1 MTDFFQN
8 GVIATLHNLTDR
20 STESIEKELLEWSKK
35 RPMSLIL
42 PCLYSELQGPAL
54 ENIVDQLSKA
64 SYISEIIIGLDA
76 ANKEEFEHAQE
87 FFSKLPQHH
96 VILWNDGPR
105 LKKIDQD
112 INEHSLAPDQLGK
125 GRNVWYCLGYFLASG
140 KSKAVALHDCDV
152 LTYDRAIPAKLLYP
166 VIHPNFNYVFCKG
179 YYYRAHD
186 QQFSGR
192 VTRLLVQPLLDAL
205 KKAIMPHDY
214 LEFLGSFRY
223 VLAGEFS
230 MRAGVVH
237 SLRIPSDWG
246 LEIGVLSEMYRRYSN
261 QRICQIDIADC
272 YDHKHQKL
280 SEEDPET
287 GLSKMSTD
295 ISKIIFRKLATQ
307 GITLTPEH
315 FRTIKAAYYHRALD
329 LIDHY
334 TNDATMNKL
343 HVDRHKEESTVELFA
358 QNIMDAGDKYFSN
371 PMETPFM
378 PTWSRVV
385 SAIPDIF
392 SQIHSAVSKDN
403 PKN

>member
-20 STESIEKELLEWSKK
+20 STESLEKELLQWSKT
-35 RPMSLIL
+35 RSMSLIL

-54 ENIVDQLSKA
+54 DNIIEQLSKA

-76 ANKEEFEHAQE
+76 ASKEEFEHARE

-96 VILWNDGPR
+96 IILWNDGPR

-152 LTYDRAIPAKLLYP
+152 LTYDRSIPAKLLYP
-166 VIHPNFNYVFCKG
+166 VIHPTFDYVFCKG

-186 QQFSGR
+186 GHFSGR
-192 VTRLLVQPLLDAL
+192 VSRLLVLPLLAAL
-205 KKAIMPHDY
+205 KQSLGPHDY
-214 LEFLGSFRY
+214 IDFLGSFRY

-230 MRAGVVH
+230 MRADVVN

-246 LEIGVLSEMYRRYSN
+246 LEIGILSEMHRRYSN
-261 QRICQIDIADC
+261 QRICQVDIANC
-272 YDHKHQKL
+272 YDHKHQIL
-280 SEEDPET
+280 SENDQSG
-287 GLSKMSTD
+287 GLSKMSVD
-295 ISKIIFRKLATQ
+295 ITKIIFRKLATQ
-307 GITLTPEH
+307 GITLSPEQ
-315 FRTIKAAYYHRALD
+315 FRTIKAAYYRRALD
-329 LIDHY
+329 LIDNY
-334 TNDATMNKL
+334 SNDAAMNEL

-358 QNIMDAGDKYFSN
+358 QNIMDAGDMYFSN

-392 SQIHSAVSKDN
+392 SNLHKAVAEDN
-403 PKN
+403 K

>member
-20 STESIEKELLEWSKK
+20 STESLEKELLEWSAK

-54 ENIVDQLSKA
+54 ENIIEQLSKA
-64 SYISEIIIGLDA
+64 SYITEIIIGLDA

-96 VILWNDGPR
+96 VILWNDGTR

-152 LTYDRAIPAKLLYP
+152 LTYDRSIPAKLLYP
-166 VIHPNFNYVFCKG
+166 VIHPTFDYVFCKG

-186 QQFSGR
+186 GHFSGR
-192 VTRLLVQPLLDAL
+192 VSRLLVLPLLT
-205 KKAIMPHDY
+205 AIKQSLGSHDY
-214 LEFLGSFRY
+214 LDFLGSFRY

-230 MRAGVVH
+230 MRADVVN

-246 LEIGVLSEMYRRYSN
+246 LEIGILSEMHRRYSN
-261 QRICQIDIADC
+261 QHICQVDIADC
-272 YDHKHQKL
+272 YDHKHQIL
-280 SEEDPET
+280 SENDQSG
-287 GLSKMSTD
+287 GLSKMSVD

-307 GITLTPEH
+307 GITLSPEQ
-315 FRTIKAAYYHRALD
+315 FRTIKAAYYRRALD
-329 LIDHY
+329 LIDNY
-334 TNDATMNKL
+334 SNDAAMNEL
-343 HVDRHKEESTVELFA
+343 HVDRHKEESTIELFA
-358 QNIMDAGDKYFSN
+358 QNIMDAGDMYFTN

-392 SQIHSAVSKDN
+392 SNLYKAVAEDN
-403 PKN
+403 K

>member
-1 MTDFFQN
+1 VTDFFQN

-20 STESIEKELLEWSKK
+20 STESLEKELLQWSKT
-35 RPMSLIL
+35 RSMSLIL

-54 ENIVDQLSKA
+54 GNIIEQLSKA

-76 ANKEEFEHAQE
+76 ASKEEFEHARE

-96 VILWNDGPR
+96 IILWNDGPR

-152 LTYDRAIPAKLLYP
+152 LTYDRSIPAKLLYP
-166 VIHPNFNYVFCKG
+166 VIHPTFDYVFCKG

-186 QQFSGR
+186 GHFSGR
-192 VTRLLVQPLLDAL
+192 VSRLLVLPLLAAL
-205 KKAIMPHDY
+205 KQSLGSHDY
-214 LEFLGSFRY
+214 IDFLGSFRY

-230 MRAGVVH
+230 MRADVVN

-246 LEIGVLSEMYRRYSN
+246 LEIGILSEMHRRYSN
-261 QRICQIDIADC
+261 QRICQVDIANC
-272 YDHKHQKL
+272 YDHKHQIL
-280 SEEDPET
+280 SENDQSG
-287 GLSKMSTD
+287 GLSKMSVD
-295 ISKIIFRKLATQ
+295 ITKIIFRKLATQ
-307 GITLTPEH
+307 GITLSPEQ
-315 FRTIKAAYYHRALD
+315 FRTIKAAYYRRALD
-329 LIDHY
+329 LIDNY
-334 TNDATMNKL
+334 SNDAAMNEL

-358 QNIMDAGDKYFSN
+358 QNIMDAGDMYFSN

-392 SQIHSAVSKDN
+392 SNLHKAVAEDN
-403 PKN
+403 K

>member
-20 STESIEKELLEWSKK
+20 STESLERELLEWSKK

-54 ENIVDQLSKA
+54 ENIIEQLSKA
-64 SYISEIIIGLDA
+64 SYITEIIIGLDA
-76 ANKEEFEHAQE
+76 ASKEEFEHAQE

-96 VILWNDGPR
+96 VILWNDGPS

-152 LTYDRAIPAKLLYP
+152 LTYDRSIPAKLLYP
-166 VIHPNFNYVFCKG
+166 VIHPTFDYVFCKG
-179 YYYRAHD
+179 YYYRAHNEH
-186 QQFSGR
+186 FSGR
-192 VTRLLVQPLLDAL
+192 VSRLLVLPLLTAL
-205 KKAIMPHDY
+205 KHVLGSHDY
-214 LEFLGSFRY
+214 LDFLGSFRY

-230 MRAGVVH
+230 MRADVVT

-246 LEIGVLSEMYRRYSN
+246 LEIGILSEMHRRYSN
-261 QRICQIDIADC
+261 QRICQVDIADC
-272 YDHKHQKL
+272 YDHKHQIL
-280 SEEDPET
+280 SENDQSG
-287 GLSKMSTD
+287 GLSKMSID
-295 ISKIIFRKLATQ
+295 ITKNIFRKLATQ
-307 GITLTPEH
+307 GITLSLEQ
-315 FRTIKAAYYHRALD
+315 FRTIKAAYYRRALD
-329 LIDHY
+329 LIDNY
-334 TNDATMNKL
+334 SNDAAINEL

-358 QNIMDAGDKYFSN
+358 QNIMDAGDIYLTN

-385 SAIPDIF
+385 SAIPDIY
-392 SQIHSAVSKDN
+392 SNLHKAVANDN
-403 PKN
+403 K

>member
-1 MTDFFQN
+1 VTDFFQN

-20 STESIEKELLEWSKK
+20 STESLEKELLEWSTK

-54 ENIVDQLSKA
+54 ENIIEQLSNA
-64 SYISEIIIGLDA
+64 SYITEIIIGLDA
-76 ANKEEFEHAQE
+76 AKKEEFEHARE

-152 LTYDRAIPAKLLYP
+152 LTYDRSIPAKLLYP
-166 VIHPNFNYVFCKG
+166 VIHPTFDYVFCKG
-179 YYYRAHD
+179 YYYRAHNEH
-186 QQFSGR
+186 FSGR
-192 VTRLLVQPLLDAL
+192 VSRLLVLPLLTAL
-205 KKAIMPHDY
+205 KQSLGSHDY
-214 LEFLGSFRY
+214 LDFLGSFRY

-230 MRAGVVH
+230 MRAGVVN

-246 LEIGVLSEMYRRYSN
+246 LEIGILSEMHRRYSN
-261 QRICQIDIADC
+261 QRICQVDIADC
-272 YDHKHQKL
+272 YDHKHQTL
-280 SEEDPET
+280 SENDQSG
-287 GLSKMSTD
+287 GLSKMSID
-295 ISKIIFRKLATQ
+295 ITKIIFRKLATQ
-307 GITLTPEH
+307 GITLSPEQ
-315 FRTIKAAYYHRALD
+315 FRTIKAAYYRRALD
-329 LIDHY
+329 LIDNY
-334 TNDATMNKL
+334 SNDAAINEL

-385 SAIPDIF
+385 SAIPNIY
-392 SQIHSAVSKDN
+392 SNLHKAVTEDN
-403 PKN
+403 K

>member
-20 STESIEKELLEWSKK
+20 STESLEKELLEWSKSS
-35 RPMSLIL
+35 PMSLIL

-54 ENIVDQLSKA
+54 GNIIEHLSKA
-64 SYISEIIIGLDA
+64 TYINEIIIGLDA
-76 ANKEEFEHAQE
+76 ANKEEFEHARE

-112 INEHSLAPDQLGK
+112 INVHSLAPDQLGK

-152 LTYDRAIPAKLLYP
+152 ITYDRSIPAKLLYP
-166 VIHPNFNYVFCKG
+166 VIHPTFDYVFCKG

-186 QQFSGR
+186 EHFSGR
-192 VTRLLVQPLLDAL
+192 VSRLLVLPLLTAL
-205 KKAIMPHDY
+205 KQVVGPHDY
-214 LEFLGSFRY
+214 LDFLGSFRY

-230 MRAGVVH
+230 MRAGVVP

-246 LEIGVLSEMYRRYSN
+246 LEIGILSEMHRRYSN
-261 QRICQIDIADC
+261 QRICQVDIANC
-272 YDHKHQKL
+272 YDHKHQAL
-280 SEEDPET
+280 SENDQSG
-287 GLSKMSTD
+287 GLSKMTVD
-295 ISKIIFRKLATQ
+295 ITKNIFRKLSTQ
-307 GITLTPEH
+307 GITLSLEK
-315 FRTIKAAYYHRALD
+315 FRTIKAAYYRRALD
-329 LIDHY
+329 LIDNY
-334 TNDATMNKL
+334 YNDASINELK
-343 HVDRHKEESTVELFA
+343 VDRHKEESTVELFA
-358 QNIMDAGDKYFSN
+358 QNIMDAGDMYLQN

-385 SAIPDIF
+385 SAIPDIY
-392 SQIHSAVSKDN
+392 SDLHKAVSEDN
-403 PKN
+403 Q

>member
-20 STESIEKELLEWSKK
+20 KIESIEKELIQWSEK

-54 ENIVDQLSKA
+54 ENIIEELSKA

-76 ANKEEFEHAQE
+76 ANEEEFKHAKE

-105 LKKIDQD
+105 LRSIDQD
-112 INEHSLAPDQLGK
+112 INHHSLAPDQAGK

-152 LTYDRAIPAKLLYP
+152 LTYDRSIPAKLLYP
-166 VIHPNFNYVFCKG
+166 VIHPTFDYVFCKG
-179 YYYRAHD
+179 YYYRAHEGN
-186 QQFSGR
+186 FSGR
-192 VTRLLVQPLLDAL
+192 VSRLLVLPLLTAL
-205 KKAIMPHDY
+205 RQCLGAHDY
-214 LEFLGSFRY
+214 LDFLGSFRY

-230 MRAGVVH
+230 MRAGVVN

-246 LEIGVLSEMYRRYSN
+246 LEIGILSEMHRRYSN
-261 QRICQIDIADC
+261 QRICQVDIANC
-272 YDHKHQKL
+272 YDHKHQVL
-280 SEEDPET
+280 SENDQSG
-287 GLSKMSTD
+287 GLSKMSVD
-295 ISKIIFRKLATQ
+295 ITKIIFRKLATQ
-307 GITLTPEH
+307 GINLTSEQ
-315 FRTIKAAYYHRALD
+315 FRTIKAAYYRRALD
-329 LIDHY
+329 LIDNY
-334 TNDATMNKL
+334 SNDAAMNEL
-343 HVDRHKEESTVELFA
+343 QVDRHKEESTVELFA
-358 QNIMDAGDKYFSN
+358 QNVMDAGEKYFSN

-385 SAIPDIF
+385 SAVPDIF
-392 SQIHSAVSKDN
+392 PKILKAVEEDN
-403 PKN
+403 K

>member
-8 GVIATLHNLTDR
+8 GVIATLHNLTER
-20 STESIEKELLEWSKK
+20 STESLEKELLEWSKK

-54 ENIVDQLSKA
+54 KNIIKQLSKA
-64 SYISEIIIGLDA
+64 LYISEIIIGLDA
-76 ANKEEFEHAQE
+76 ASKEEFEHARE
-87 FFSKLPQHH
+87 FFSKLHQHH

-140 KSKAVALHDCDV
+140 KSKAVALHDCDI
-152 LTYDRAIPAKLLYP
+152 LTYDRSIPAKLLYP
-166 VIHPNFNYVFCKG
+166 VIHPTFDYVFCKG

-186 QQFSGR
+186 EHFSGR
-192 VTRLLVQPLLDAL
+192 VSRLLVLPLLT
-205 KKAIMPHDY
+205 AIKQSLGSHDY
-214 LEFLGSFRY
+214 LDFLGSFRY

-230 MRAGVVH
+230 MRAGVVN

-246 LEIGVLSEMYRRYSN
+246 LEIGILSEMHRRYSN
-261 QRICQIDIADC
+261 QRICQVDIANC
-272 YDHKHQKL
+272 YDHKHQIL
-280 SEEDPET
+280 SENDQRG
-287 GLSKMSTD
+287 GLSRMSID
-295 ISKIIFRKLATQ
+295 ITKIIFRKLATQ
-307 GITLTPEH
+307 GITLSPEQ
-315 FRTIKAAYYHRALD
+315 FRTIKATYYRRALD
-329 LIDHY
+329 LIDNY
-334 TNDATMNKL
+334 SNDAAMNEL

-358 QNIMDAGDKYFSN
+358 QNIMDAGDMYLSN

-378 PTWSRVV
+378 PIWSRVV

-392 SQIHSAVSKDN
+392 SNLHRAVTQDN
-403 PKN
+403 K

>member
-20 STESIEKELLEWSKK
+20 STESLEKELLQWSKT
-35 RPMSLIL
+35 RSMSLIL

-54 ENIVDQLSKA
+54 GNIIEQLSKA

-76 ANKEEFEHAQE
+76 ASKEEFEHARE

-96 VILWNDGPR
+96 IILWNDGPR

-152 LTYDRAIPAKLLYP
+152 LTYDRSIPAKLLYP
-166 VIHPNFNYVFCKG
+166 VIHPTFDYVFCKG

-186 QQFSGR
+186 GHFSGR
-192 VTRLLVQPLLDAL
+192 VSRLLVLPLLAAL
-205 KKAIMPHDY
+205 KQSLGSHDY
-214 LEFLGSFRY
+214 IDFLGSFRY

-230 MRAGVVH
+230 MRADVVN

-246 LEIGVLSEMYRRYSN
+246 LEIGILSEMHRRYSN
-261 QRICQIDIADC
+261 QRICQVDIANC
-272 YDHKHQKL
+272 YDHKHQIL
-280 SEEDPET
+280 SENDQSG
-287 GLSKMSTD
+287 GLSKMSVD
-295 ISKIIFRKLATQ
+295 ITKIIFRKLATQ
-307 GITLTPEH
+307 GITLSPEQ
-315 FRTIKAAYYHRALD
+315 FRTIKAAYYRRALD
-329 LIDHY
+329 LIDNY
-334 TNDATMNKL
+334 SNDAAMNEL

-358 QNIMDAGDKYFSN
+358 QNIMDAGDMYFSN

-392 SQIHSAVSKDN
+392 SNLHKAVAEDN
-403 PKN
+403 K

>member
-20 STESIEKELLEWSKK
+20 STDSLERELFEWSKK

-54 ENIVDQLSKA
+54 ENIIKQLSKA

-76 ANKEEFEHAQE
+76 ANKEEFEHARD

-152 LTYDRAIPAKLLYP
+152 LTYDRSIPAKLLYP
-166 VIHPNFNYVFCKG
+166 VIHPTFDYVFCKG
-179 YYYRAHD
+179 YYYRAHNEH
-186 QQFSGR
+186 FSGR
-192 VTRLLVQPLLDAL
+192 VSRLLVLPLLT
-205 KKAIMPHDY
+205 AIKQSLGSHDY
-214 LEFLGSFRY
+214 LDFLGSFRY

-230 MRAGVVH
+230 MRSGVVN

-246 LEIGVLSEMYRRYSN
+246 LEIGILSEMHRRYSN
-261 QRICQIDIADC
+261 QRICQVDIADC
-272 YDHKHQKL
+272 YDHKHQTL
-280 SEEDPET
+280 SENDQNG
-287 GLSKMSTD
+287 GLSKMSID

-307 GITLTPEH
+307 GITLSPEK
-315 FRTIKAAYYHRALD
+315 FRTIKAAYYRRALD
-329 LIDHY
+329 LIDNY
-334 TNDATMNKL
+334 SNDAAMNNL
-343 HVDRHKEESTVELFA
+343 NVDRHKEESTVELFA
-358 QNIMDAGDKYFSN
+358 QNIMDAGEKYFSN

-385 SAIPDIF
+385 SAIPDIY
-392 SQIHSAVSKDN
+392 SNLHNAVTADN
-403 PKN
+403 K

>member
-1 MTDFFQN
+1 VTDFFQN

-20 STESIEKELLEWSKK
+20 STESLEKELLKWSPK

-54 ENIVDQLSKA
+54 ENIIEQLSKA

-152 LTYDRAIPAKLLYP
+152 LTYDRSIPAKLLYP
-166 VIHPNFNYVFCKG
+166 VIHPTFDYVFCKG
-179 YYYRAHD
+179 YYYRAHNEH
-186 QQFSGR
+186 FSGR
-192 VTRLLVQPLLDAL
+192 VSRLLVLPLLTAL
-205 KKAIMPHDY
+205 KQSLGSHDY
-214 LEFLGSFRY
+214 LDFLGSFRY

-230 MRAGVVH
+230 MRAGVVN

-246 LEIGVLSEMYRRYSN
+246 LEIGILSEMHRRYSN
-261 QRICQIDIADC
+261 QRICQVDIADC
-272 YDHKHQKL
+272 YDHKHQIL
-280 SEEDPET
+280 SENDQNG
-287 GLSKMSTD
+287 GLSKMSID
-295 ISKIIFRKLATQ
+295 ITKIIFRKLATQ
-307 GITLTPEH
+307 GITLSPEQ
-315 FRTIKAAYYHRALD
+315 FRTIKAAYYRRALD
-329 LIDHY
+329 LIDNY
-334 TNDATMNKL
+334 SNDAAINEL

-392 SQIHSAVSKDN
+392 SNLYKAVANDN
-403 PKN
+403 K

>member
-76 ANKEEFEHAQE
+76 ANKEEFEHAQD

-214 LEFLGSFRY
+214 LEFLSSFRY

>member
-1 MTDFFQN
+1 VTDFFQN

-20 STESIEKELLEWSKK
+20 STDSIEKELVEWSDK

-54 ENIVDQLSKA
+54 ENIIKQLSKA

-76 ANKEEFEHAQE
+76 ANKEEYEHARE

-105 LKKIDQD
+105 LKKIDQA

-152 LTYDRAIPAKLLYP
+152 LTYDRSIPAKLLYP
-166 VIHPNFNYVFCKG
+166 VIHPTFDYVFCKG

-186 QQFSGR
+186 EHFSGR
-192 VTRLLVQPLLDAL
+192 VSRLLVLPLLT
-205 KKAIMPHDY
+205 AIKQSLGSHDY
-214 LEFLGSFRY
+214 LDFLGSFRY

-230 MRAGVVH
+230 MRAGVVN

-246 LEIGVLSEMYRRYSN
+246 LEIGILSEMHRRYSN
-261 QRICQIDIADC
+261 QRICQVDIADC
-272 YDHKHQKL
+272 YDHKHQNL
-280 SEEDPET
+280 SENDQSG
-287 GLSKMSTD
+287 GLSKMSID
-295 ISKIIFRKLATQ
+295 ITKIIFRKLATQ
-307 GITLTPEH
+307 GITLSPEQ
-315 FRTIKAAYYHRALD
+315 FRTIKAAYYRRALD
-329 LIDHY
+329 LIDNY
-334 TNDATMNKL
+334 SNDAAMNEL
-343 HVDRHKEESTVELFA
+343 HVDRHKEEGTVELFA
-358 QNIMDAGDKYFSN
+358 QNIMDAGEKYFSN

-392 SQIHSAVSKDN
+392 ANLHKAVTEDN
-403 PKN
+403 K